1 MIKMKIIKDLKQED
15 NNKYIILDNDEQ
27 IVIENDESVENK
39 FNPNTI
45 ENNVIYKKAYEI
57 SLRYLSY
64 RDRTVLEVK
73 NYLIKKNYD
82 NSVVDGVIQKLIDN
96 EFLDDYE
103 YAKKYI
109 SYKSSNNNWGEYKI
123 SYELRKKGIAESIIH
138 DMLNSY
144 SDYNYEKLCNL
155 VKSKYIDEYAVDR
168 YKATAK
174 AIAFLQRKGHD
185 YEVSKKIVD
194 YAFSNEENQ

>member
-1 MIKMKIIKDLKQED
+1 MKIIKDLKQED
-15 NNKYIILDNDEQ
+15 NKKYIILDNEEK
-27 IVIENDESVENK
+27 IVIKNDECVENK
-39 FNPNTI
+39 CNASTV
-45 ENNVIYKKAYEI
+45 ENNAIYKKAYEI
-57 SLRYLSY
+57 ALRYLSY

-82 NSVVDGVIQKLIDN
+82 DSVIEVVIQKLIDN

-123 SYELRKKGIAESIIH
+123 SYELRKKGIAESIIQ
-138 DMLNSY
+138 DIVNSY
-144 SDYNYEKLCNL
+144 SDYDYEKLCNL
-155 VKSKYIDEYAVDR
+155 VKSKFINEYAVDR

-174 AIAFLQRKGHD
+174 AIAFLQRKGHN
-185 YEVSKKIVD
+185 YVVSKKIVD
-194 YAFSNEENQ
+194 CAFSNEENQ

>member
-1 MIKMKIIKDLKQED
+1 MKVIKDLKQED
-15 NNKYIILDNDEQ
+15 NKKYIILDNDEQ
-27 IVIENDESVENK
+27 IVVENDECVENK
-39 FNPNTI
+39 CNTSTV

-57 SLRYLSY
+57 ALRYLSY

-82 NSVVDGVIQKLIDN
+82 NSVVEVVIQKLIDN
-96 EFLDDYE
+96 EFLDDYK

-109 SYKSSNNNWGEYKI
+109 SYKTSNNNWGEYKI
-123 SYELRKKGIAESIIH
+123 SYELRKKGIAESIIQ
-138 DMLNSY
+138 DIVNSY
-144 SDYNYEKLCNL
+144 SDYDYEKLCNL
-155 VKSKYIDEYAVDR
+155 VKSKFINEYAVDR

-174 AIAFLQRKGHD
+174 AIAFLQRKGHN

-194 YAFSNEENQ
+194 FAFSNEENQ

>member
-1 MIKMKIIKDLKQED
+1 MKIIKDLKQED
-15 NNKYIILDNDEQ
+15 NKKYIILDNDEQ
-27 IVIENDESVENK
+27 IVVENDECVENK
-39 FNPNTI
+39 CNTSTV

-57 SLRYLSY
+57 ALRYLSY

-82 NSVVDGVIQKLIDN
+82 NSVVEVVIQKLIDN

-123 SYELRKKGIAESIIH
+123 SYELRKKGIAESIIQ
-138 DMLNSY
+138 DILNSY
-144 SDYNYEKLCNL
+144 SDYDYEKLCNL
-155 VKSKYIDEYAVDR
+155 VKSKFINEYAVDR

-174 AIAFLQRKGHD
+174 AIAFLQRKGHN

-194 YAFSNEENQ
+194 FAFSNEENQ